1 MNVLE
6 ALEKELIKV
15 PLESGE
21 KYAIIRE
28 LVDVAAQ
35 AKGYDGEALLDA
47 VFARERLGSTGI
59 GNGIAIPHAKSDA
72 VNKVTMVIGVSKIPV
87 DFESID
93 NQKARIFFLVIAPS
107 KEASAHVELLASI
120 ARSCSSGIF
129 RRMLEQAKDADEVI
143 QLFME

>member
-47 VFARERLGSTGI
+47 VLARALG
-59 GNGIAIPHAKSDA
+59 
-72 VNKVTMVIGVSKIPV
+72 
-87 DFESID
+87 ID
-93 NQKARIFFLVIAPS
+93 RNR
-107 KEASAHVELLASI
+107 
-120 ARSCSSGIF
+120 
-129 RRMLEQAKDADEVI
+129 
-143 QLFME
+143 